1 VGTFLGILLCYGVV
15 GPLSSNMSKAADEEH
30 SYMYMLRVLMLAAL
44 KGNAPQTV
52 VEIAR
57 RAIPVHVRP
66 TFEEL
71 EAACRGEMAA
81 VEEAA

>member
-1 VGTFLGILLCYGVV
+1 
-15 GPLSSNMSKAADEEH
+15 M
-30 SYMYMLRVLMLAAL
+30 

-57 RAIPVHVRP
+57 RSVPIHVRP

-71 EAACRGEMAA
+71 EAACRGDSGAPAEA
-81 VEEAA
+81 VEAAA

>member
-1 VGTFLGILLCYGVV
+1 MT
-15 GPLSSNMSKAADEEH
+15 KAVDEEH
-30 SYMYMLRVLMLAAL
+30 SYVHMLRVLMLASM

-57 RAIPVHVRP
+57 RSIPVHVRP

-71 EAACRGEMAA
+71 EAACRGESASPA
-81 VEEAA
+81 QTEAAA